1 MKTEKKLTMHKV
13 VLCSTNGT
21 IGFHIRAS
29 DLYHNNEQLCHYYR
43 YEFFHIA
50 NYSLGYH

>member
-1 MKTEKKLTMHKV
+1 MKKEKKLTMSKAI
-13 VLCSTNGT
+13 LCPHNGA

-29 DLYHNNEQLCHYYR
+29 DLYDNHEQLCHYYR